1 MFYRVVSYHVD
12 SAALLTSA
20 IVVLPCEAIIAGLMY
35 VALLPVLARVNAQA
49 ATIEAPVNDQSG
61 FSCYLLHE
69 FSQPLRW

>member
-1 MFYRVVSYHVD
+1 
-12 SAALLTSA
+12 
-20 IVVLPCEAIIAGLMY
+20 MY